1 MRIMVV
7 DDEPDVLDLITAYL
21 SDSGHEIEA
30 TTNSVE
36 AMERLKLGGYD
47 ALVTDVL
54 IPDFDGIELIRA
66 VRRSNPNIWI
76 VAISGGGEHL
86 RATTAL
92 SLIRVFGAD
101 KILYKPFEQDELI
114 AALRRPTATAET
126 AA

>member
-1 MRIMVV
+1 MKCEPPPNYQKRNKKIMRIMVV

-66 VRRSNPNIWI
+66 VRRSKI
-76 VAISGGGEHL
+76 G
-86 RATTAL
+86 RAH
-92 SLIRVFGAD
+92 V
-101 KILYKPFEQDELI
+101 
-114 AALRRPTATAET
+114 
-126 AA
+126 